1 MVVGVHWLNTEKRV
15 DLDLSLTTLQSNIG
29 WDSLYRNKSR
39 EILFSGD
46 VTDAPGPKGASELF
60 YIGTSDT
67 TSWLLSLNY
76 YNHRLGDECPFK
88 LFVAQ
93 SSPENIKKNYMVDP
107 NKIVVASNSSLD
119 KKQTLLGIVKIN
131 EQSKRF
137 YFVQTGLKQCVSYHG
152 SEYSDYT
159 RKFFLDYY
167 TNTVTLNE
175 ILELAGAKIVDE
187 MAEGVI
193 DLSPEAVDRTTFIN
207 LLGEKHD

>member
-1 MVVGVHWLNTEKRV
+1 MSSNDTFIFRAQKYDKYLK
-15 DLDLSLTTLQSNIG
+15 LQ
-29 WDSLYRNKSR
+29 RNKSR

-107 NKIVVASNSSLD
+107 NKIVVTSNSSRG
-119 KKQTLLGIVKIN
+119 LGSMKSSLTN
-131 EQSKRF
+131 EQS
-137 YFVQTGLKQCVSYHG
+137 
-152 SEYSDYT
+152 T
-159 RKFFLDYY
+159 RKP
-167 TNTVTLNE
+167 
-175 ILELAGAKIVDE
+175 A
-187 MAEGVI
+187 
-193 DLSPEAVDRTTFIN
+193 AVRTTRTRR
-207 LLGEKHD
+207 